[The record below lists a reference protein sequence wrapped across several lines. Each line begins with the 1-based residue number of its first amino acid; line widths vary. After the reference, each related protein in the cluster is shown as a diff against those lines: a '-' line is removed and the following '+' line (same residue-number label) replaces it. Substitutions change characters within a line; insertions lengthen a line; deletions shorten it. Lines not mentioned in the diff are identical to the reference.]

1 MFKIVSCRGRAKKK
15 SSQPRFVGS
24 EAYCW
29 QHALHSFASSAS
41 IDVTLRSLAMSASL
55 GRQRGYL
62 RETHHLKV
70 VLVAWNEF
78 MCGSKTRDVWDD
90 DQLESWIRKF

>member
-1 MFKIVSCRGRAKKK
+1 
-15 SSQPRFVGS
+15 
-24 EAYCW
+24 
-29 QHALHSFASSAS
+29 
-41 IDVTLRSLAMSASL
+41 MSASL